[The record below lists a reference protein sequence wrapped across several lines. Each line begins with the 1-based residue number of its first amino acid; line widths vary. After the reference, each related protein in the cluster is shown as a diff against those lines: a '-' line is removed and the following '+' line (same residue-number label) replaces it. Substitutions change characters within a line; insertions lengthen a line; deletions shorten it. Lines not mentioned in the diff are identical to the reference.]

1 MSLKPMEIPPV
12 PEETARVA
20 RAAFPK
26 GTPFLRL
33 RDELG
38 VIYRDEMFADL
49 FPTRGQPA
57 TAPWRLALVSVFQ
70 YVEGLSDRQAAE
82 AVRSRIDW
90 KYGLGLELA
99 DPGFD
104 FSVLSEFRRRLV
116 DGECGSVLL
125 DAMLV
130 RLRECGLL
138 KERGQQRTDAT
149 HVLAAVRQVNRL
161 EMIGETLRAALNALA
176 GIAPD
181 WLRGQVTPDWFERYS
196 VRVEMSRLPKDA
208 TARQALADV
217 MGADGHA
224 LLAAV
229 YSPAAPV
236 SLRDLAAVQ
245 TLRLTWIQQFLIE
258 GDRVR
263 LRQPADTPPT
273 RSHFNTPYDTDA
285 RFGRKRGTTWIGY
298 KAHLSETCDPEEL
311 HVIVNVLTTPAP
323 VTDFEVTGPIHAALA
338 DRDLLPA
345 THFVDAAY
353 IDAGLLTSSRS
364 EHQIDLVGPLRGDV
378 SWQAKEATGY
388 DLTAFHIDWEART
401 VTCPQ
406 GQVATDWEVH
416 LDRWG
421 GESNHVCFPRPVC
434 AACPAR
440 PQCTRA
446 RNGAAR
452 TLSFRPRAEHE
463 AMHEVRRQQ
472 ETAPWRKRYARRAG
486 IEGTISQ
493 AVRRFRL
500 RRCRYIGLVKTGLQ
514 HILTAVALNVARVDA
529 WFTGQPVAKTRVS
542 TFAALQPVVL

>member
-1 MSLKPMEIPPV
+1 M
-12 PEETARVA
+12 
-20 RAAFPK
+20 
-26 GTPFLRL
+26 
-33 RDELG
+33 
-38 VIYRDEMFADL
+38 IYRDEMFAAL
-49 FPTRGQPA
+49 FPKRGQPA
-57 TAPWRLALVSVFQ
+57 TAAWRLALISVFQ

-90 KYGLGLELA
+90 KYSLGLELS

-104 FSVLSEFRRRLV
+104 FSVLCEFRRRLV
-116 DGECGSVLL
+116 DGDLGPVLL
-125 DAMLV
+125 DALLA
-130 RLRECGLL
+130 RLRDRGLL
-138 KERGQQRTDAT
+138 KARGQQWTDAT
-149 HVLAAVRQVNRL
+149 HVVAAIRQINRL
-161 EMIGETLRAALNALA
+161 ENIGETLRAALNALA
-176 GIAPD
+176 AAAPD
-181 WLRGQVTPDWFERYS
+181 WLARQVSPEWFERYA
-196 VRVEMSRLPKDA
+196 VRVEMSRLPKGE
-208 TARQALADV
+208 TERQCLAETI
-217 MGADGHA
+217 GADGHA

-229 YSPAAPV
+229 YDPAAPV
-236 SLRDLAAVQ
+236 GLRDLPAVQ
-245 TLRLTWIQQFLIE
+245 TLRLTWVRQFLIE
-258 GDRVR
+258 EGRIR
-263 LRQPADTPPT
+263 LRQPADTPPA
-273 RSHFNTPYDTDA
+273 SLNGYTPYDTDA

-298 KAHLSETCDPEEL
+298 KAHLSETCDPEEP
-311 HVIVNVLTTPAP
+311 HVIVNVLTTAAP
-323 VTDFEVTGPIHAALA
+323 VTDFEVTAPIHAALA
-338 DRDLLPA
+338 NRDLLPA

-353 IDAGLLTSSRS
+353 MDAGLLTSSRS

-401 VTCPQ
+401 VSCPQ

-463 AMHEVRRQQ
+463 ALHEVRRQQ

-486 IEGTISQ
+486 IEGTLSQ

-529 WFTGQPVAKTRVS
+529 WLTGQPVAKTRVS
-542 TFAALQPVVL
+542 TFAALQPVPL